1 MEALE
6 PEVMLRQ
13 VDSLAADL
21 RELAVPV
28 SRRRDALFASAD
40 WAAVGSVHLVGDG
53 DSYYAA
59 QATELAFRSLAGTSC
74 VATAALGFLEYE
86 APWLRL
92 TGPGRPLVVGIS
104 SSGSTPRVVQAVTR
118 ARQHGALTLTLTG
131 VPGSP
136 LTRAA
141 DHTLPLELSRP
152 ERSPGIRTYQA
163 SLLGLLLLAVRL
175 GEARGRHSAEET
187 RDLDRELTSLH
198 EGLAA
203 TVDLLGDRSRDVAD
217 VAALVGDA
225 PVVVMAGSGP
235 GFGTASFCAAKL
247 IEGAGVFARGQ
258 DLEEWHHV
266 ERFATPHD
274 MPVFVIAPPGRS
286 HWRAVEIAAKA
297 RELGRR
303 VIAVTHRDDVEVVRH
318 ASAVLPVAA
327 RSREEFSPLLYH
339 PFSALLACRT
349 AQLLGRTPFRA
360 GPAAAESARG

>member
-13 VDSLAADL
+13 VGSLADDL
-21 RELAVPV
+21 RELVGPV
-28 SRRRDALFASAD
+28 SRRRAALFASAD
-40 WAAVGSVHLVGDG
+40 WASVGSVHLVGDG
-53 DSYYAA
+53 DSYYAG

-86 APWLRL
+86 APWLRQA
-92 TGPGRPLVVGIS
+92 GPGRPLVVGIS

-118 ARQHGALTLTLTG
+118 ARQHGALTLALTG

-136 LTRAA
+136 LTQAA
-141 DHTLPLELSRP
+141 DHTLPLGLSRP

-175 GEARGRHSAEET
+175 GEARGRHSADET

-203 TVDLLGDRSRDVAD
+203 TVDLLDDRCRDVAA
-217 VAALVGDA
+217 VVGDA

-318 ASAVLPVAA
+318 ASAVLPVAV

-349 AQLLGRTPFRA
+349 AQLLGRTPFHA
-360 GPAAAESARG
+360 GPAAAESARR